1 MDLGLYEILKNLS
14 KEYPNDMQFGAK
26 VRTILKEMGGDID
39 SDLLSTLVG
48 KQEME
53 TLKEKMEPTE
63 EEILKLEKFL
73 SNIKTKEDGIQ

>member
-14 KEYPNDMQFGAK
+14 KEYPNDMQFGSK
-26 VRTILKEMGGDID
+26 VRTILKEMGGEID

-63 EEILKLEKFL
+63 EEISKLEEFL